1 MASEQA
7 FSIAADFVAKV
18 REIDSEFGR
27 ADIGPSA
34 AMAEIRAALRALD
47 RRLCRNK
54 PDTYQQKGPTNGAT

>member
-1 MASEQA
+1 MATDKA

-18 REIDSEFGR
+18 REIDAEFGR

-47 RRLCRNK
+47 RRLCRHK
-54 PDTYQQKGPTNGAT
+54 PDTYQKQGPSNGTT